1 MNMATGNHKLDNP
14 VWYSVSETHKDF
26 GIDYGTMKFY
36 HPDYCPFGGFTAFDN
51 MENSISEY
59 AKLANTFFI
68 IGQKPIVPDSLKL
81 NNELICLQMIIHDKI
96 EGNIEDQIVKLGEEH
111 LADLLGLVKM
121 VYPEYF
127 KKKTASLGNYYG
139 IYKNNQLVAV
149 TGERMQMNEYTE
161 VSAVITHPEHTG
173 KGYAKQLVTHTV
185 NAIFEKNKTPFL
197 HVAESNIGAIKL
209 YEKLG
214 FQTRE
219 KISVWN
225 IVPNQ

>member
-1 MNMATGNHKLDNP
+1 MKTGNHKLDNP

-26 GIDYGTMKFY
+26 GIDFGTIKFY
-36 HPDYCPFGGFTAFDN
+36 HPDYCPFGGFIALDN
-51 MENSISEY
+51 MEQSISEY
-59 AKLANTFFI
+59 AKLASNFFI
-68 IGQKPIVPDSLKL
+68 IGQKPNVPDSLKL
-81 NNELICLQMIIHDKI
+81 NNELICLQMIIHSKI
-96 EGNIEDQIVKLGEEH
+96 EGEIEDQIVKLEEEH
-111 LADLLGLVKM
+111 LDDLLGLVKI

-127 KKKTASLGNYYG
+127 KKKTSSLGNYYG

-149 TGERMQMNEYTE
+149 TGERMQMDEYTE

-185 NAIFEKNKTPFL
+185 NAILAKNKTPFL
-197 HVAESNIGAIKL
+197 HVAESNVGAIKL

-214 FQTRE
+214 FETRA

-225 IVPNQ
+225 IIQK

>member
-1 MNMATGNHKLDNP
+1 
-14 VWYSVSETHKDF
+14 
-26 GIDYGTMKFY
+26 MKFY

>member
-1 MNMATGNHKLDNP
+1 MVTGNHKLDNP

-26 GIDYGTMKFY
+26 GIDFGTIKFY
-36 HPDYCPFGGFTAFDN
+36 HPDYCPFGGFIALEN
-51 MENSISEY
+51 IENSISEY
-59 AKLANTFFI
+59 SKLVSNFYI
-68 IGQKPIVPDSLKL
+68 IGQKPNVPDNLKIDH
-81 NNELICLQMIIHDKI
+81 ELICQQMIIHDKI
-96 EGNIEDQIVKLGEEH
+96 EGEIKDQIVKLEEEH
-111 LADLLGLVKM
+111 LDDLLGLVKI

-127 KKKTASLGNYYG
+127 KKKTSSLGNYYG

-149 TGERMQMNEYTE
+149 TGERMQMDEYTE

-173 KGYAKQLVTHTV
+173 KGYAKQLVTHTA

-197 HVAESNIGAIKL
+197 HVAESNVGAIKL

-214 FQTRE
+214 FETRT

-225 IVPNQ
+225 ITQKQ

>member
-1 MNMATGNHKLDNP
+1 MATGNHKLDNP
-14 VWYSVSETHKDF
+14 VWHSVSETHRDY
-26 GIDYGTMKFY
+26 GIDYGTIKFY
-36 HPDYCPFGGFTAFDN
+36 HPDYCPFGGIVALDN
-51 MENSISEY
+51 IEQYISEY
-59 AKLANTFFI
+59 AKLASNFFI
-68 IGQKPIVPDSLKL
+68 IGQRPIIPESLKL

-96 EGNIEDQIVKLGEEH
+96 EGNIEDEIVKLEEEH
-111 LADLLGLVKM
+111 LDDLLGLVKI

-127 KKKTASLGNYYG
+127 KKKTSSLGNYYG

-149 TGERMQMNEYTE
+149 TGERMQMDEYTE

-173 KGYAKQLVTHTV
+173 KGYAKQLVTHTA
-185 NAIFEKNKTPFL
+185 NAIFAKNKTPFL

-214 FQTRE
+214 FETRA

-225 IVPNQ
+225 IVKTD

>member
-1 MNMATGNHKLDNP
+1 MATGNHKLDNP
-14 VWYSVSETHKDF
+14 VWHSLSETHKDF
-26 GIDYGTMKFY
+26 GIDYGTIKFY
-36 HPDYCPFGGFTAFDN
+36 HPDYCPFGGFTAFDK
-51 MENSISEY
+51 MEDSISEY

-68 IGQKPIVPDSLKL
+68 IGQKPIVPDNLKL
-81 NNELICLQMIIHDKI
+81 NNELICWQMIIHNKI
-96 EGNIEDQIVKLGEEH
+96 EGNIEDRIVKLGEEH

-149 TGERMQMNEYTE
+149 TGERMQMEDYTE
-161 VSAVITHPEHTG
+161 VSAVITHPDHTG

-185 NAIFEKNKTPFL
+185 NAIFAQNKTPFL
-197 HVAESNIGAIKL
+197 HVAESNIGAINL

-225 IVPNQ
+225 IVPNY